1 MNILVVQDNR
11 VEGEGMRCGEKRK
24 RVMVKYFFLSLF
36 HHHFVAFLKKKG
48 GREFVNKV
56 SLRKNGL
63 KLVMRSMES

>member
-1 MNILVVQDNR
+1 
-11 VEGEGMRCGEKRK
+11 MRCGEKRK

-36 HHHFVAFLKKKG
+36 HHHFIAFLKKKG